1 MSIYFWSHVDCVKK
15 CFVSLRSLFG
25 ITILDQYLL
34 QNYTALR
41 MFRTSEEFFKS
52 LGLKE
57 MPQPFWDKSMIVK
70 PPGREVVCHASAWD
84 FYNRKDFRLY
94 IAPEYYYITFFSC
107 CLSGQLYI
115 VVYLFTIKIN
125 HLIVKYHKLEY

>member
-1 MSIYFWSHVDCVKK
+1 MSICFWSHVDCVKK
-15 CFVSLRSLFG
+15 CFVSLRSHFG

-94 IAPEYYYITFFSC
+94 IASDYYYITFFLNPC

-115 VVYLFTIKIN
+115 GDVSLNYQNKSSNREIS
-125 HLIVKYHKLEY
+125 

>member
-1 MSIYFWSHVDCVKK
+1 MSICFWSHVDCVKK

-94 IAPEYYYITFFSC
+94 IASDYYYITFFFKP
-107 CLSGQLYI
+107 LLLIWTTLYRGVSLNYQNKSFNREI
-115 VVYLFTIKIN
+115 S
-125 HLIVKYHKLEY
+125 

>member
-1 MSIYFWSHVDCVKK
+1 MSICFWSHVDCVKK

-94 IAPEYYYITFFSC
+94 IASDYYYITFFFKP
-107 CLSGQLYI
+107 LLLIWTTLYRGVSI
-115 VVYLFTIKIN
+115 YYQNKSFNREIS
-125 HLIVKYHKLEY
+125 